1 MQTDFSTAVGS
12 LYLEFFPRS
21 GEENM
26 AIDERLLE
34 RAIDEDQISFR
45 FYRWREATLSLGHFQ
60 AKQGGPVAE
69 CFADLPVVTRLS
81 GGGAILHDRELTYS
95 LAIPAAHPLAK
106 TPTSL
111 YAIVHSAFIEAL
123 AEQGIEV
130 SMRGEEL
137 AAQNGEF
144 LCFLRGDRHDVLC
157 NGQKV
162 LGSAQRRRKGAVL
175 QHGSLILEASPLAPE
190 VQGLNELSGREFQA
204 DSLVFGVMSRLG
216 ELAASWENA

>member
-12 LYLEFFPRS
+12 LFLEFFPRS

-26 AIDERLLE
+26 AIDEQLLA
-34 RAIDEDQISFR
+34 RAIDDEQISFR
-45 FYRWREATLSLGHFQ
+45 FYRWAEATLSLGHFQ
-60 AKQGGPVAE
+60 AKQRAPLAE
-69 CFADLPVVTRLS
+69 RFADLPAVTRLS

-95 LAIPAAHPLAK
+95 LALPAAHPLAK
-106 TPTSL
+106 NPTSL
-111 YAIVHSAFIEAL
+111 YAIVHTAFIAAL
-123 AEQGIEV
+123 AEQGIPV
-130 SMRGEEL
+130 QMRGEEL

-144 LCFLRGDRHDVLC
+144 LCFLRGDRHDVLS

-190 VQGLNELSGREFQA
+190 VPGLSDLSGREVQV

-216 ELAASWENA
+216 DLAASWENA